1 MRELISTIV
10 NIANQNPEVTRAIEA
25 VMLHLRSREMSS
37 QKRIHILISVVMSL
51 VIRQVLGL
59 LSLLLYPLTDT
70 LKFFGL
76 LVLLASGYMVLGIY
90 DARTPVAVALLLT
103 LSIAIFDLSASTGW
117 ARHILFDLLDI
128 ISFGTLTKLYAYFLI
143 QGGQPA
149 CEFAVKSGDHWYA
162 PPPLANHFFS
172 SRQAYVQDAE
182 LTSLMDQMMGLSK
195 EATPE
200 TEALSAVRSY
210 WDSQP

>member
-1 MRELISTIV
+1 MRELISTIA
-10 NIANQNPEVTRAIEA
+10 NIANQNPEVTKAIGA
-25 VMLHLRSREMSS
+25 VMLHLRSREMLS
-37 QKRIHILISVVMSL
+37 QKRIHILISVIMSL
-51 VIRQVLGL
+51 AIRQVLGL

-76 LVLLASGYMVLGIY
+76 LVLLTSGYMVLGIY
-90 DARTPVAVALLLT
+90 DARTPLAVALLLT

-117 ARHILFDLLDI
+117 VRHMVFDLLDI
-128 ISFGTLTKLYAYFLI
+128 ISLGTLTKLYAYFLI

-149 CEFAVKSGDHWYA
+149 CEFASKIGDHWYE

-182 LTSLMDQMMGLSK
+182 LTNLMDQIMSLSK

-200 TEALSAVRSY
+200 TEALSAVRTY
-210 WDSQP
+210 WDSQA

>member
-1 MRELISTIV
+1 MRELISTIG
-10 NIANQNPEVTRAIEA
+10 NIANQNPEVTKAVGA
-25 VMLHLRSREMSS
+25 VMLHLRSREMLS

-90 DARTPVAVALLLT
+90 DARTPLAVALLLT

-117 ARHILFDLLDI
+117 VRHMVFDLLDI
-128 ISFGTLTKLYAYFLI
+128 ISLGTLTKLYAYFLI

-149 CEFAVKSGDHWYA
+149 CEFASKIGDHWYE

-172 SRQAYVQDAE
+172 SRQAYVQDVE
-182 LTSLMDQMMGLSK
+182 LTNLMDQMMSLSK

-200 TEALSAVRSY
+200 TEALSAVRTY